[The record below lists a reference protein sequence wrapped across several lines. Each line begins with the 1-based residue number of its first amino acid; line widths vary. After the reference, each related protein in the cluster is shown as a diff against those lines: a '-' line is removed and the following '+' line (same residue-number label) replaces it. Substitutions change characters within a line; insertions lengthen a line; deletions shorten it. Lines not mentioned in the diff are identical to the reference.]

1 MNSVISNLETT
12 LIRWGNPEALDVRLP
27 AKEDWLLHRLD
38 HTLLVL
44 LGYLLF
50 VLFGFLFLY
59 NGDKHVI
66 GSKIAP
72 KVKLSVGEK

>member
-1 MNSVISNLETT
+1 MNSVIKNLETT
-12 LIRWGNPEALDVRLP
+12 VIRWANPEAVNVRLP
-27 AKEDWLLHRLD
+27 AQEDWLLYRLD

-44 LGYLLF
+44 SGYLIF

-59 NGDKHVI
+59 NRDGRLI
-66 GSKIAP
+66 GSK